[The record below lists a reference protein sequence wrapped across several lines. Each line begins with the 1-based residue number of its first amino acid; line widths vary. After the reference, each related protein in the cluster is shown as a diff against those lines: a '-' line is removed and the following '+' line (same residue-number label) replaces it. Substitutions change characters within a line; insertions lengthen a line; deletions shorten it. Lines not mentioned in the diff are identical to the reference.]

1 MTVTGANR
9 SVEFVTPPCARVE
22 LLALTEQ
29 PEKVLALLAR
39 GYAQVYEPEI
49 SPEETTKYLDDLS
62 ATKLKTPL
70 GFLNAIFLV
79 RDVSRALTHQLVRT
93 RVGASFV
100 QESLRFSVHD
110 TVRVLLPPNVANG
123 VNATSLYCEAAERSV
138 RSYHELIEGGYPAEE
153 ARGLLPTNT
162 LTSIFVG
169 YSLQTLAHVYNQR
182 MCCQAQHGE
191 WQAMLDLMITQVEE
205 RAPQL
210 MGFFQAPWE
219 DPNTVSCGFGASF
232 DRPCTKQA
240 LFDANLRALAADRLQ

>member
-1 MTVTGANR
+1 MS

-70 GFLNAIFLV
+70 GFLNAIYLV

-110 TVRVLLPPNVANG
+110 TVRVLLPERLVGEAQRAYRG
-123 VNATSLYCEAAERSV
+123 GCEAAVYAYQVVLHS
-138 RSYHELIEGGYPAEE
+138 GAAAED

-191 WQAMLDLMITQVEE
+191 WQAMLDQMVSQVTA
-205 RAPQL
+205 RAPEL
-210 MGFFQAPWE
+210 EGFFTAPWE

-240 LFDANLRALAADRLQ
+240 LFDANLRALAAERLQ